1 MYFCA
6 FSGCSRVATN
16 EEKEEGRKKG
26 KKKDKGEIE
35 AREIQMH
42 HALMFPMNVQSTF
55 MCHAAASRFMLRKPE
70 LSTGPMGHW
79 ARIKALL
86 TY

>member
-26 KKKDKGEIE
+26 EKKDKGEIE

-42 HALMFPMNVQSTF
+42 HALMFTFTSTVPK
-55 MCHAAASRFMLRKPE
+55 L
-70 LSTGPMGHW
+70 LS
-79 ARIKALL
+79 AR
-86 TY
+86 